1 MKIKRLAKK
10 KQTDVKIKIAII
22 TGIFIVIAYVASAYV
37 GSPIMDTQWK
47 ERPIA
52 DFSFGNF
59 EDMSYEKLPFK
70 NGQYYVDIVMIN
82 RGGSDAK
89 LTLIVQGINTKVRMG
104 SVGDFNYQHILPF
117 TKKVSSTVTYSI
129 YLIPDENTNQFT
141 VQLSYEESNEVP
153 IFQEINLFSPLSL
166 TYEKIKDE
174 FVLIDQ
180 Q

>member
-1 MKIKRLAKK
+1 MAK

-37 GSPIMDTQWK
+37 GSPVMDTQWK

-52 DFSFGNF
+52 DFSFGNMDGF
-59 EDMSYEKLPFK
+59 PYEKLPVK

-89 LTLIVQGINTKVRMG
+89 LTLIIQGTNTKVRLG
-104 SVGDFNYQHILPF
+104 DVGDFNYQHMLPF
-117 TKKVSSTVTYSI
+117 TKKVSSTVTYPI

-141 VQLSYEESNEVP
+141 IQLSYEESDKIP
-153 IFQEINLFSPLSL
+153 MFQEINLFSPLLL
-166 TYEKIKDE
+166 TYEKTE
-174 FVLIDQ
+174 NGYVLIDQ